1 MRQKL
6 VSGVAGLALLFSLS
20 VMANVGA
27 RGEADPLCVADNNE
41 IEALAEGA
49 ACLDNGCEAD
59 TGVCGK
65 ASSGGSCW
73 CLY

>member
-1 MRQKL
+1 MRRKI
-6 VSGVAGLALLFSLS
+6 VSGVAALALMLSLS

-27 RGEADPLCVADNNE
+27 QGET
-41 IEALAEGA
+41 EALCKADIETEGLLTEEA
-49 ACLDNGCEAD
+49 GCLDNGCEAD

>member
-1 MRQKL
+1 MRRR
-6 VSGVAGLALLFSLS
+6 VVTGVAALALLFSLS
-20 VMANVGA
+20 VMSVGA
-27 RGEADPLCVADNNE
+27 GTED
-41 IEALAEGA
+41 EALCKADIETLFDEEAG
-49 ACLDNGCEAD
+49 CLDNGCEAD